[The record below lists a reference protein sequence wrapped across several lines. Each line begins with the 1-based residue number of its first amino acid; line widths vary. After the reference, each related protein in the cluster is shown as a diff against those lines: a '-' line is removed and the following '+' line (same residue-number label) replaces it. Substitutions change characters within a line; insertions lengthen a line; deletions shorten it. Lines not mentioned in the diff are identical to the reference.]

1 MKITKRQLRK
11 IIKEE
16 KQALL
21 KEFGSMNK
29 EVLSPLV
36 QFAQAWSGLGDAIQ
50 SQMIDVINGFVEN
63 REDAAYEIN
72 PNALDRAIEKLTG
85 PLDGMRGS
93 EEAEEIAAALDWAT
107 EISQQGDS
115 DAESE
120 FIDHG
125 IRARE
130 MSKGRR

>member
-1 MKITKRQLRK
+1 MKISKRQLRR

-21 KEFGSMNK
+21 KEFGSMDK

-63 REDAAYEIN
+63 REDAVYEIN
-72 PNALDRAIEKLTG
+72 PNALDRAIERLSG

-93 EEAEEIAAALDWAT
+93 EEAEEIMAALDWAT
-107 EISQQGDS
+107 EIFQQGEDEVEA
-115 DAESE
+115 DA
-120 FIDHG
+120 
-125 IRARE
+125 RAAGDR
-130 MSKGRR
+130 